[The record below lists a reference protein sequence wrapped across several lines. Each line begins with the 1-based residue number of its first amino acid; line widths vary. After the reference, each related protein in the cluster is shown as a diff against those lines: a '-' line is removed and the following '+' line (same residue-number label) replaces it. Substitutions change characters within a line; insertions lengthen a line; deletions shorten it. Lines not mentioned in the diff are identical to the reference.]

1 MKTVL
6 LSITGLIVL
15 SQVAPLLKSEPEPY
29 MGSARQIKS
38 YEVLCKG
45 AYDLSKPEWLHYC
58 HN

>member
-6 LSITGLIVL
+6 FSIAGLIAL

-29 MGSARQIKS
+29 MGSAKQIKT

-45 AYDLSKPEWLHYC
+45 GRDLNKPEWLHYC
-58 HN
+58 N